1 MLSDETK
8 LDLGEN
14 LNHNERNVN
23 NEVEISTST
32 SSIVENQEKKLEAQ
46 VEEPLD
52 ALPKRGLK
60 FFLIFVS
67 DQTIIATALP
77 AIGKEFQQFN
87 LISWLA
93 SGYLLTQASFA
104 AIYGKLTDIFG
115 RKSLCIVAI
124 TLFEIGSFLC
134 GAAPD
139 MNTLII
145 GRIVAGIGGAGIFTI
160 VLVIIA
166 DIVSYE
172 DRGKFQG
179 LIFAVFGVASVVGPL
194 AGGGFTDS
202 AATWRWCFY
211 INLPIG
217 VLTLLVVAVYLPE
230 PKALESSNFWQ
241 KIKRIDFIGLI
252 LQLIS
257 IVCFAVIVQAGGNVI
272 PWNDWKSVLLF
283 VLSFV
288 FGVLFVVWEWKFA
301 PEPLIPVTLFSN
313 KSVGLL
319 VAANFL
325 LGTAILSFV
334 FYISVYFQVILGES
348 ATVGGLGT
356 IPLVLGLVILSILS
370 GQLVSRYNRYWI
382 FLLLGTVILMIGSVF
397 MATIQ
402 VNTSKAVQ
410 MIYLTILGIGLGFLG
425 QTVLLAIQASV
436 TPDMIAIATSVAIFS
451 NTIGGLVGIAVTG
464 SVYNNAVVANLAG
477 LVSAKTASEIVLNP
491 VTIKSISADILPK
504 VLEAVCAAIRTS
516 FLTVVPYSVILFILV
531 LFIKEYDSGV
541 SAVVITIFSAL
552 ISTISSHDHVPDSV
566 LSAIQLLWVNLIM
579 DTFAALA
586 LATDLPTEELLN
598 RKPSK
603 KTDSLINRE
612 MWCQI
617 IGQAIY
623 QIVVC
628 FIIYLKPYNIF
639 TFVSPPVS
647 LFADHFTPTVV
658 FNTFVLC
665 QLFNELNSR
674 SITRDTNVFAGVSK
688 NYTFIFII
696 TFSIL
701 MQILIV
707 QFGSTIFHI
716 IPGGLDLRS
725 WLICIAFGSGSL
737 PVGFL
742 IRIFPIKQPSEE
754 EIQHVIHHEIEHE
767 VLELQKILITGVE
780 PEVGKNLNQFERE
793 KWKDAIKK
801 TATEVRVLAAF
812 KATARDAFHEGA
824 LIGAQAAIHAL
835 KPINSP
841 SVLDLSNI
849 MEMSD
854 HEINKT
860 AEVGS
865 PSLRPSQVPNS
876 AGIPLMRPNSREL
889 WKVAGTKV
897 RRQVTVVEAFR
908 RYRKDPI
915 VLDSESVH
923 SQYSQQGKI

>member
-60 FFLIFVS
+60 

-325 LGTAILSFV
+325 L
-334 FYISVYFQVILGES
+334 VILGES

-382 FLLLGTVILMIGSVF
+382 FLLLGTVILVIGSVF

-541 SAVVITIFSAL
+541 VRPKRKIF
-552 ISTISSHDHVPDSV
+552 
-566 LSAIQLLWVNLIM
+566 
-579 DTFAALA
+579 
-586 LATDLPTEELLN
+586 
-598 RKPSK
+598 
-603 KTDSLINRE
+603 
-612 MWCQI
+612 
-617 IGQAIY
+617 
-623 QIVVC
+623 
-628 FIIYLKPYNIF
+628 
-639 TFVSPPVS
+639 
-647 LFADHFTPTVV
+647 
-658 FNTFVLC
+658 
-665 QLFNELNSR
+665 
-674 SITRDTNVFAGVSK
+674 
-688 NYTFIFII
+688 
-696 TFSIL
+696 
-701 MQILIV
+701 
-707 QFGSTIFHI
+707 
-716 IPGGLDLRS
+716 
-725 WLICIAFGSGSL
+725 
-737 PVGFL
+737 
-742 IRIFPIKQPSEE
+742 
-754 EIQHVIHHEIEHE
+754 
-767 VLELQKILITGVE
+767 
-780 PEVGKNLNQFERE
+780 
-793 KWKDAIKK
+793 
-801 TATEVRVLAAF
+801 
-812 KATARDAFHEGA
+812 
-824 LIGAQAAIHAL
+824 
-835 KPINSP
+835 
-841 SVLDLSNI
+841 
-849 MEMSD
+849 
-854 HEINKT
+854 
-860 AEVGS
+860 
-865 PSLRPSQVPNS
+865 
-876 AGIPLMRPNSREL
+876 
-889 WKVAGTKV
+889 
-897 RRQVTVVEAFR
+897 
-908 RYRKDPI
+908 
-915 VLDSESVH
+915 
-923 SQYSQQGKI
+923 